1 MEMKRPLSDSMTRMP
16 WTAKAPPIVA
26 LAKALV
32 LKSPSIRRSIRAST
46 WGVVASCCFFLVV
59 AMVIKLLSLTWL
71 GWSYREIWRDLPAGS
86 ASGSLWPSRA
96 DAPPENTDEV
106 AAVPPGLL
114 PVT

>member
-46 WGVVASCCFFLVV
+46 WGRRGFLLL
-59 AMVIKLLSLTWL
+59 LLSCRHGNQAPFTSH
-71 GWSYREIWRDLPAGS
+71 GWGGHIGRFGGIFLPDLLQA
-86 ASGSLWPSRA
+86 LWPSRA
-96 DAPPENTDEV
+96 DAPPGEYR
-106 AAVPPGLL
+106 
-114 PVT
+114 